1 MKLKD
6 FIDFVKKNSNLDEG
20 EIADRLGLSR
30 VNFSYMKNGKW
41 LPSARVLYLI
51 DKHTLGMVDIREM
64 IREYFDKAV
73 RKEMAAMNSMTETED
88 EKRFMEESPA
98 EEIQTE
104 EQQAQQ

>member
-6 FIDFVKKNSNLDEG
+6 FVDFVKKNSNLDEG

-30 VNFSYMKNGKW
+30 INFSYMKNGKW

-64 IREYFDKAV
+64 IREYFEKAV
-73 RKEMAAMNSMTETED
+73 KKEMAAMNSMEETED
-88 EKRFMEESPA
+88 EKRFMEEST
-98 EEIQTE
+98 EEIQAE
-104 EQQAQQ
+104 EQQAQ